1 MTDWLT
7 DTKSDLLRTHSL
19 ERPFR
24 CSDEKFGFS
33 WTTNLAVVCF
43 RGLEGRC
50 FYLWAPS
57 SKLWQQKLFSGRVT
71 MKLISVTAIGAF
83 QLPTKDG
90 YQRVIR
96 KKYNKAKFRDISQL
110 FSDLLEIFVIP
121 NNTKIIYLVVFPGGL
136 IVLWICLQDGRYMER
151 GLIRSNIIRHRIE
164 FRLDSLSLSTIIPL
178 TGKLTGLDF
187 NVRLTPLQCYKVGNF
202 LATLVALDFTLV
214 SE

>member
-83 QLPTKDG
+83 QLTTKDG

-96 KKYNKAKFRDISQL
+96 KKYNKAEFRDISQL
-110 FSDLLEIFVIP
+110 FSDISEILVIP
-121 NNTKIIYLVVFPGGL
+121 NDTKI
-136 IVLWICLQDGRYMER
+136 RYIW
-151 GLIRSNIIRHRIE
+151 L
-164 FRLDSLSLSTIIPL
+164 FSLEVWLFWGS
-178 TGKLTGLDF
+178 
-187 NVRLTPLQCYKVGNF
+187 
-202 LATLVALDFTLV
+202 V
-214 SE
+214 SRMADIWSGA